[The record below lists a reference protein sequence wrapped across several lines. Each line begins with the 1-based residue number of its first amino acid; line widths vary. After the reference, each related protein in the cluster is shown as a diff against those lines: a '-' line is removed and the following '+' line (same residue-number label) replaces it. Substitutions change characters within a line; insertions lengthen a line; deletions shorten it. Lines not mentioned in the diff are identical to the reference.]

1 MKLNYFGYHI
11 EKTEDNMSYLYDIRA
26 LIRTFCN
33 LDSVT
38 FKNSFQYNNEQI
50 YLFPAAQD
58 IYLFVMTRSN
68 EVIKKIN
75 TNDLNVNEI
84 YELLDQGE
92 QLGFASYVY
101 IQNNFLGFA
110 STFLAPKIP
119 ALVHLIDEIFRKVD
133 LGHYRFIA
141 QALLHQA
148 SKEEVLQLPFLGRT
162 TIEIEKE
169 NSMAADILN
178 FVGGNADDVG
188 EVESFEIVIKP
199 KKRKNIQ
206 PIVKKFVNSIPDDGL
221 GKLIIK
227 AKDELQDHL
236 TDLYLVG
243 KGAISET
250 INTREENAIYEHIV
264 NKTNNNMHLELKV
277 EEFSNDERFTEA
289 TPEDINSFID
299 VNSWTPYL
307 PNIQ

>member
-11 EKTEDNMSYLYDIRA
+11 ENTEANMSYLYDIRA

-33 LDSVT
+33 IDSVP
-38 FKNSFQYNNEQI
+38 FKNSFQYNDEQI
-50 YLFPAAQD
+50 YLFPAAQN

-75 TNDLNVNEI
+75 TNNLNVNEI
-84 YELLDQGE
+84 YELLDKGE

-101 IQNNFLGFA
+101 FQSNFLGFA

-119 ALVHLIDEIFRKVD
+119 ALVHLIDEIFRKIG
-133 LGHYRFIA
+133 LGRYKFIA

-148 SKEEVLQLPFLGRT
+148 SRDEVLKLPFLGRT

-169 NSMAADILN
+169 NSMAQDILN
-178 FVGGNADDVG
+178 LVGGNADDVG

-199 KKRKNIQ
+199 KTRKNIQ
-206 PIVKKFVNSIPDDGL
+206 PIVKKFVDSIPDYGL
-221 GKLIIK
+221 EKLIIK
-227 AKDELQDHL
+227 AKDELQDNL
-236 TDLYLVG
+236 TDLYIIG
-243 KGAISET
+243 KGAISEK
-250 INTREENAIYEHIV
+250 INTREENVIYEHIV
-264 NKTNNNMHLELKV
+264 NKTNTNMLLGLKV

-289 TPEDINSFID
+289 ALEDINSFVD